1 MIFREK
7 FFFFECVIYILLTRH
22 LSFKYY
28 LRERNIYEDTFL
40 LFTNISFE
48 MPGFNPLY
56 YKKKHKQKYHLI
68 FFFCNFI
75 DNEM

>member
-22 LSFKYY
+22 LFFKYY
-28 LRERNIYEDTFL
+28 LRERNIYEDTFF
-40 LFTNISFE
+40 LFSNKSFE

-56 YKKKHKQKYHLI
+56 YKKKHISFDL
-68 FFFCNFI
+68 FLL
-75 DNEM
+75 